1 MIKLRVKDILD
12 VTGGSLIAGNRDGFI
27 KGISTDSR
35 SIKKGELFFALK
47 GPRFDGNKFLKDA
60 LSKGASGAV
69 VSAQVSDLQSQNPRL
84 GFPLIHVQDT
94 LTALGDVAGYW
105 RKMHP
110 VPLIAVSGSCGKTT
124 TKEMIASI
132 LKVSRCIVKTEG
144 NLNNLIG
151 LPLTLFSLNNI
162 HEAAVVELGI
172 SKKGE
177 MKRLAEICSPDV
189 AVLTNIGESHIETL
203 GSIDG
208 VASEKGELFQDM
220 DIHGTAVINIDDP
233 RLAKMENTIRAKKV
247 TFSLKSKADVML
259 KESSAFSLQPSASEH
274 GISASF
280 IALGMEIPVKLK
292 YTGVHN
298 LYNAAA
304 AIAATLSLG
313 VTKDEIKEGLC
324 SAEPVHGRMEVLTS
338 GRGIRII
345 DDTYNAN
352 PMSMEA
358 SLKMLANMRGRKV
371 AVLGDM
377 LELGDM
383 SKDAHRRIGRLVQD
397 MGVSMLFVIGSFS
410 GDIAYGAKDAGMAGD
425 RIQMAKDKNE
435 IITILTD
442 TLKEGD
448 NVLIKGSRVMAME
461 EIVQKLIS
469 NVKAQSSNEIQS
481 SND

>member
-12 VTGGSLIAGNRDGFI
+12 ATGGSLIAGNRDSFI
-27 KGISTDSR
+27 NGISTDSR
-35 SIKKGELFFALK
+35 GIKKGELFFALK
-47 GPRFDGNKFLKDA
+47 GPRFDGNKFVRDA

-69 VSAQVSDLQSQNPRL
+69 VSAPVSDLQSQNPRL

-94 LTALGDVAGYW
+94 LTALGDLAGYW

-208 VASEKGELFQDM
+208 VASEKCELLYNM
-220 DIHGTAVINIDDP
+220 NNSGTAVINIDDP
-233 RLAKMENTIRAKKV
+233 WLMKMERDIKTKKV
-247 TFSLKSKADVML
+247 TFSLKYKTAPGAEADVML
-259 KESSAFSLQPSASEH
+259 KEIVNNTQDAGGSAA
-274 GISASF
+274 ISASF
-280 IALGMEIPVKLK
+280 IAMGMEIPVKLK
-292 YTGVHN
+292 YTGMHN

-304 AIAATLSLG
+304 AIAATLSLD
-313 VTKDEIKEGLC
+313 VTKDEITEGLC
-324 SAEPVHGRMEVLTS
+324 SAEPVHSRMEILTS

-383 SKDAHRRIGRLVQD
+383 AKDAHCRIGRLVQD

-425 RIQMAKDKNE
+425 RIHTAKDKNE

-461 EIVQKLIS
+461 EIVKGLIA
-469 NVKAQSSNEIQS
+469 N
-481 SND
+481 